1 MSASSPK
8 IATVFL
14 LLALLL
20 AATRINHFGALP
32 DASWAVF
39 FIAGFYLSK
48 QMRWV
53 FPGLMALAVA
63 VDYFVISN
71 SGINFWT
78 HYCVSPGYWFLL
90 PAHFAMWMGG
100 AALTRLADRSKGLAL
115 AALAPSLLLAVV
127 LCHLFAQGG
136 FYWFSS
142 HWFAEGATAATLA
155 GWWKNYTD
163 WLPAYLTTAAIYVG
177 VASVMHIGW
186 QIAFGRRESAAQ
198 PELQTRPIF

>member
-1 MSASSPK
+1 MPASRLKTPT
-8 IATVFL
+8 IFL
-14 LLALLL
+14 LLALLM
-20 AATRINHFGALP
+20 ATTRINHFGALP

-53 FPGLMALAVA
+53 FPSLMALAVA

-71 SGINFWT
+71 TGINFWT

-90 PAHFAMWMGG
+90 PAHFVMWMGG
-100 AALTRLADRSKGLAL
+100 AGLARLALRNNGLAL
-115 AALAPSLLLAVV
+115 AALVPTLLLAVV

-142 HWFAEGATAATLA
+142 HWFAEGASGATLA

-177 VASVMHIGW
+177 VASVAHISW
-186 QIAFGRRESAAQ
+186 QVAFDKGERAAQ
-198 PELQTRPIF
+198 RQL

>member
-1 MSASSPK
+1 MSASRLKTP
-8 IATVFL
+8 ILFL
-14 LLALLL
+14 LLALLM

-53 FPGLMALAVA
+53 FPSLMALAVA
-63 VDYFVISN
+63 ADYFVISN
-71 SGINFWT
+71 SGVNFWT

-100 AALTRLADRSKGLAL
+100 DVVARLAKRSNGLGLAS
-115 AALAPSLLLAVV
+115 LAPVLLLAVV

-142 HWFAEGATAATLA
+142 HWFAEGATGPTFA

-177 VASVMHIGW
+177 VASVMHISW
-186 QIAFGRRESAAQ
+186 QIAFGKRESAVQ
-198 PELQTRPIF
+198 RKL